1 MGRSRFEGA
10 NEGFCELLCWMM
22 GNYEGTRC
30 GAAYEP
36 LLLCPFVGCDLRR
49 DDGEF
54 WAFRNI

>member
-1 MGRSRFEGA
+1 MVFLGDGTESICGA

-36 LLLCPFVGCDLRR
+36 LLLCPFVGCDLR
-49 DDGEF
+49 
-54 WAFRNI
+54 A